1 MAGRCSP
8 EKQIGDS
15 GSHQN
20 RLPTENSQSEKYST
34 ALAMDVKRGP
44 WRGQGV
50 RPWDLQLAMRSA
62 AAVGGGAAFLGTLV
76 RSACGREGF

>member
-62 AAVGGGAAFLGTLV
+62 AAVGGGGPSLATLV
-76 RSACGREGF
+76 RSRVAAPGL